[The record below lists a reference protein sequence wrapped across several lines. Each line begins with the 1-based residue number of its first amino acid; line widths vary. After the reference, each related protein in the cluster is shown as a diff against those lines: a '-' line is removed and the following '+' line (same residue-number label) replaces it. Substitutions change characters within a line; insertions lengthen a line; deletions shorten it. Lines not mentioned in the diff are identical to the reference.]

1 VPLWRGF
8 ALAQRKESVTE
19 NIPGDFFVD
28 STCIDCDACR
38 QSAPAV
44 FADAGGHSYVARQP
58 LSAAER
64 REAFQALVA
73 CPTASIGSADRTGP
87 RAAAADFPL
96 EIEDGV
102 YYCGFNSEKSYGGN
116 SYFVRRDS
124 GNWMI
129 DSPRFAEPLVRA
141 IQKLGGIRHL
151 FLTHRDD
158 VADAAK
164 WAARFGAER
173 IIHRH
178 ELRSQPDAERVIDGD
193 NAVQLEPGFLAIP
206 TPGHTRGHC
215 VLLQEDRFLFTGDH
229 LWWDREEARLGA
241 GREVCWWDWPHQVE
255 SMARLADYRFEW
267 VLPGHGQ
274 RVKLPAERMR
284 TEIEALVLRMKP

>member
-1 VPLWRGF
+1 MPPWWVFVADRKQSVP
-8 ALAQRKESVTE
+8 E
-19 NIPGDFFVD
+19 NIAGDFFVD

-38 QSAPAV
+38 QLAPGV
-44 FADAGGHSYVARQP
+44 FEDAGGHSYVARQP
-58 LSAAER
+58 RNVDER
-64 REAFQALVA
+64 RASFRALIA
-73 CPTASIGSADRTGP
+73 CPTASIGSADVSGARQAVG
-87 RAAAADFPL
+87 DFPL
-96 EIEDGV
+96 EIEDRV

-116 SYFVRRDS
+116 SYLVRREQ

-141 IQKLGGIRHL
+141 VEKLGGIRHI

-173 IIHRH
+173 IIHRN
-178 ELRSQPDAERVIDGD
+178 ELRSQPGAERVIDGD
-193 NAVQLEPGFLAIP
+193 TAVPLGSAFLAIP

-215 VLLQEDRFLFTGDH
+215 VLLCEERFLFSGDH
-229 LWWDREEARLGA
+229 LWWDRDEQRLGA
-241 GREVCWWDWPHQVE
+241 GREVCWWDWSHQVE
-255 SMARLADYRFEW
+255 SMARLANYRFQW

-274 RVKLPAERMR
+274 RVKLPADRMR
-284 TEIEALVLRMKP
+284 DEIDALVLRMKD